1 MDIEKHKLKSLTVEE
16 IQLIIELS
24 KGIHPEIWKD
34 ALIRDELDWN
44 NTANITIHSFYFYYK
59 DRIIIKDIIDYGDS
73 REEEKYSMLS
83 MGGKIV
89 FLQNLN
95 KEENEKVKK
104 IKLSKKL
111 NNF

>member
-16 IQLIIELS
+16 IKLIIELS
-24 KGIHPEIWKD
+24 EGIHPKIWKD
-34 ALIRDELDWN
+34 SLIRDELDWN

-73 REEEKYSMLS
+73 REEKKYSILNI
-83 MGGKIV
+83 GGKVV
-89 FLQNLN
+89 FFQNLN
-95 KEENEKVKK
+95 EEEKEKVKK
-104 IKLSKKL
+104 IELSKKL